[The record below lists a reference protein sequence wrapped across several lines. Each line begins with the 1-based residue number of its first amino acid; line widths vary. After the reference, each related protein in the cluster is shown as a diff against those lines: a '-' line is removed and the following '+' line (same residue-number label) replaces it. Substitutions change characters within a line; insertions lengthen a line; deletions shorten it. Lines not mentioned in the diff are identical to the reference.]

1 MLETVSIRTVSIPG
15 KYHMFPKIH
24 LDKNLQH
31 INEKSKYIMVSHI
44 YVPLTVH
51 SFISYVLKWS
61 LLGASGR
68 DVCSS

>member
-1 MLETVSIRTVSIPG
+1 
-15 KYHMFPKIH
+15 MFPKIH

-61 LLGASGR
+61 LLGGSGR